1 MTSTISEGDWYARP
15 VSSLVTAPERAS
27 EPTGTTP
34 VSRDRRLGVSVDLAL
49 AAVLAAAF
57 ALVVFVSTGGI
68 DLGPNTWVQ
77 IALLAVAAGVIGAG
91 VVLAAPRLPRHAAVA
106 LALFAAL
113 AALSYLSIA
122 WSVQPATS
130 WVEANRT
137 LSYLAVFVAAAILA
151 RLAPARW
158 PAVLGAVGIATVVV
172 SGYALVAEVFPASL
186 NASDTVGRLWV
197 PFGYWNATG
206 LLAAL
211 GLPVCLWAG
220 TRPATGRVL
229 RALTVPA
236 LAVLLTA
243 LTLSY
248 SRGAL
253 LAAVIGV
260 GGWFVLTPVRLRA
273 ALLLALG
280 ALGGAVATGWALA
293 HHAITHAGA
302 ALPARTAAGHDFG
315 IVLLLVVIFSA
326 AAGFVA
332 VRAMDRVVLD
342 AGVRRRVGIALVIL
356 VALVPV
362 AAIAGAA
369 ASSRGLTGQVS
380 HVWTTLTSTQSN
392 VGNGPDR
399 LADLSNSRPL
409 YWREGLRVGEHSP
422 LAGVG
427 AGGFA
432 TARTRYT
439 SSELVVT
446 HAHSYL
452 IETFADFGLIGLAVS
467 LALFVAWGA
476 AVRGTLRGSR
486 LDEHHAVERTGLIT
500 MLAVVVTFGVSSL
513 IDWTWFIPGVTV
525 PALFCAGWV
534 AARGPVVEPVA
545 ARERRHDRLPL
556 GRLAAAIGVLAT
568 ALIAAWFVWQPLHSS
583 DEVSSAIDAL
593 SRGDTPAAIAAARSA
608 ASADPVSVDPLW
620 ELAAIYAGMGDPVAS
635 RQEWVKATQIQPS
648 NAETWQQLG
657 MFDLQARKP
666 QLALAE
672 FEVARRLDHTS
683 LLIPQ
688 LMHEAHSQLV
698 SAQRSST
705 GSA

>member
-1 MTSTISEGDWYARP
+1 
-15 VSSLVTAPERAS
+15 
-27 EPTGTTP
+27 
-34 VSRDRRLGVSVDLAL
+34 VSRDRRLGVSVDSAF

-57 ALVVFVSTGGI
+57 AVVVFVSTGGI
-68 DLGPNTWVQ
+68 DLGPNTWIQ
-77 IALLAVAAGVIGAG
+77 IALVAVAAGVIGAA
-91 VVLAAPRLPRHAAVA
+91 VLLAAPRLPTYAATA

-113 AALSYLSIA
+113 AVLSYLSIA
-122 WSVQPATS
+122 WSVQPDTS
-130 WVEANRT
+130 WMEANRT
-137 LSYLAVFVAAAILA
+137 LSYLAVFAAAAILA
-151 RLAPARW
+151 RLAPGRW
-158 PAVLGAVGIATVVV
+158 PAVLGAVGTATVVV
-172 SGYALVAEVFPASL
+172 SGYALLAEVFPASL

-236 LAVLLTA
+236 LAVLLTT

-260 GGWFVLTPVRLRA
+260 GGWIVLTPLRLRA
-273 ALLLALG
+273 ALLLGLG
-280 ALGGAVATGWALA
+280 AIGGAVATGWALS

-302 ALPARTAAGHDFG
+302 SLPARTAAGHDFG
-315 IVLLLVVIFSA
+315 IVLLVVVILSA
-326 AAGFVA
+326 LAGFVA
-332 VRAMDRVVLD
+332 VRAMDRVVLS
-342 AGVRRRVGIALVIL
+342 AGVRRRIGTALVIL

-362 AAIAGAA
+362 AAVAGAA
-369 ASSRGLTGQVS
+369 ASSRGLTGEVS
-380 HVWTTLTSTQSN
+380 HVWTSLTSTKSN
-392 VGNGPDR
+392 VGNGPGR

-409 YWREGLRVGEHSP
+409 YWREGLKVGEHAP

-439 SSELVVT
+439 SSELAVS
-446 HAHSYL
+446 HAHSYV
-452 IETFADFGLIGLAVS
+452 IETFADFGLIGIAVS
-467 LALFVAWGA
+467 LALLAAWGL

-486 LDEHHAVERTGLIT
+486 GDAHHAAERTGLIT

-525 PALFCAGWV
+525 PALFCAGWL
-534 AARGPVVEPVA
+534 AARGPLVEAISAP
-545 ARERRHDRLPL
+545 ARAWDRLPL
-556 GRLAAAIGVLAT
+556 GRAAAAIGVVAA
-568 ALIAAWFVWQPLHSS
+568 ALIAGWFVWQPLHSS
-583 DEVSSAIDAL
+583 DEVSSAINAL
-593 SRGDTPAAIAAARSA
+593 GRGDTPAAIAAARSA
-608 ASADPVSVDPLW
+608 ASADPVSVAPIW
-620 ELAAIYAGMGDPVAS
+620 ELAEIYAGMGDPVAS
-635 RQEWVKATQIQPS
+635 RQQWVKATRVQPS
-648 NAETWQQLG
+648 NAETWHQLG
-657 MFDLQARKP
+657 AFDLQAHRA

-672 FEVARRLDHTS
+672 LEVARRLDRTS
-683 LLIPQ
+683 PVIAQLIDQAHKQ
-688 LMHEAHSQLV
+688 LI
-698 SAQRSST
+698 SAQSAST